1 MRSTVTL
8 QLFYHPLASYCW
20 KVLVGLYES
29 GIEFEGHLVDLGD
42 RQQRAELEV
51 LWPFVKFPLLRDT
64 TTGEVTPESTILLES
79 LALRHPSA
87 RWLLAA
93 DATRAL
99 RTRALDRFFDTYLHE
114 PMQKIV
120 GDRLRSADQ
129 HDPAGV
135 EAARATLATAYAY
148 LERRLE
154 GAWADGDAFSLA
166 DCAAYPALYYANRVH
181 PISDQH
187 VKTQAY
193 LARLR
198 ARPSVERVMKEA
210 APYLH
215 LFSA

>member
-1 MRSTVTL
+1 MTL

-20 KVLVGLYES
+20 KVLVALYES
-29 GIEFEGHLVDLGD
+29 GIAFEGHIVDLGSGE
-42 RQQRAELEV
+42 QRAELEA

-64 TTGEVTPESTILLES
+64 ATGEVTPESTILLES

-93 DATRAL
+93 DAARAL

-120 GDRLRSADQ
+120 GDKLRGEGQ

-135 EAARATLATAYAY
+135 DGARATLATAYAY
-148 LERRLE
+148 LERNLD

-166 DCAAYPALYYANRVH
+166 DCAAYPALYYANRVQAI
-181 PISDQH
+181 PADH
-187 VKTQAY
+187 VKTHAY
-193 LARLR
+193 LARLG
-198 ARPSVERVMKEA
+198 ARPSVQRVMKEA
-210 APYLH
+210 GPYLH
-215 LFSA
+215 LFPG

>member
-1 MRSTVTL
+1 MTL

-20 KVLVGLYES
+20 KALLGLYES
-29 GIEFEGHLVDLGD
+29 GLEFEGHIVDLGD
-42 RQQRAELEV
+42 RDQRAELEA

-64 TTGEVTPESTILLES
+64 TSGEVTPESTILLES

-93 DATRAL
+93 DGGRAL
-99 RTRALDRFFDTYLHE
+99 RTRALDRFFDTYVHE

-120 GDRLRSADQ
+120 GDKLRGSGQ
-129 HDPAGV
+129 HDPTGV
-135 EAARATLATAYAY
+135 DAARATLTTAYAY

-166 DCAAYPALYYANRVH
+166 DCAAYPALYYASRVH
-181 PISDQH
+181 PIPDDH
-187 VKTQAY
+187 VKTRAY

-210 APYLH
+210 EPYLH
-215 LFSA
+215 LFPG

>member
-1 MRSTVTL
+1 MTL

-29 GIEFEGHLVDLGD
+29 GIEFERHLVDLGN
-42 RQQRAELEV
+42 REQRAELEA

-64 TTGEVTPESTILLES
+64 TTGEVTPESTILLEW

-93 DATRAL
+93 DAARAL
-99 RTRALDRFFDTYLHE
+99 RTRALDRFFDTYVHE

-120 GDRLRSADQ
+120 GDKLRAAGQ
-129 HDPAGV
+129 HDPTGV
-135 EAARATLATAYAY
+135 EAARATLTTAYAT
-148 LERRLE
+148 LERRLDGE
-154 GAWADGDAFSLA
+154 WADGEAFSLA
-166 DCAAYPALYYANRVH
+166 DCAAYPALYYANRVQS
-181 PISDQH
+181 ISDAH

-198 ARPSVERVMKEA
+198 ARPSVQRVMKEA
-210 APYLH
+210 EPYLH
-215 LFSA
+215 LFPG

>member
-1 MRSTVTL
+1 VTL

-20 KVLVGLYES
+20 KALLGLYES
-29 GIEFEGHLVDLGD
+29 SIEFEGRIVDLGD
-42 RQQRAELEV
+42 RDQRAELQA

-99 RTRALDRFFDTYLHE
+99 RTRALDRFFDTYIHE
-114 PMQKIV
+114 PMQRIV
-120 GDRLRSADQ
+120 GDKLRGASQ
-129 HDPAGV
+129 HDPTGV
-135 EAARATLATAYAY
+135 EAHATLATAYAY
-148 LERRLE
+148 LERRLD

-181 PISDQH
+181 PIPDDH
-187 VKTQAY
+187 LKTQAY

-198 ARPSVERVMKEA
+198 ARPSVQRVMKEA
-210 APYLH
+210 EPYLH
-215 LFSA
+215 LFPG